1 MMGEQSELGSGLGG
15 FAHRVL
21 DRLTAMKLRVGTLR
35 ARLRLGVL
43 APEEVEDHLAAIEK
57 EIDVTATLAQA
68 VQASEPGASTT

>member
-1 MMGEQSELGSGLGG
+1 MPGSDVGG

-43 APEEVEDHLAAIEK
+43 APEEVEGHLAAIEE
-57 EIDVTATLAQA
+57 EIDATAAVAQD
-68 VQASEPGASTT
+68 VQASEGGLRST